1 MQLEETESCPDVS
14 DSSSDE
20 DVTYNTGVTKFVRCP
35 GVGIWPC
42 AHRALIPIGG
52 GKRCNKCKRK
62 KRDAMEEV
70 WVVEL
75 AIRDLVL
82 SNQATRGPPPEA
94 VADAEADDDNVMFR
108 ADDELITAKEAVV
121 AAIEVA
127 TALAFNNERGFEKL
141 INTEHEP
148 DHKIK
153 KHSDLWEE
161 AILRLA
167 YIADPTVIPCR
178 TRMAAS
184 TLGGITALRGLI
196 PGKDGMPNVGH
207 VYEAAQRRCIDRWWL
222 QILQKK
228 KRCMFSD
235 RARDQCREFLK
246 IDDKALAAICDAALA
261 AACVAYIIE
270 KNVCQLDT
278 DHLKSNMFR
287 GGCWASGNLPTW
299 E

>member
-1 MQLEETESCPDVS
+1 MQLEETESMTDVS

-35 GVGIWPC
+35 GVGIYPC
-42 AHRALIPIGG
+42 AHSVLIPIGG

-75 AIRDLVL
+75 AMRDLVL

-94 VADAEADDDNVMFR
+94 EADAEADDDNVMFR

-148 DHKIK
+148 DDKIK
-153 KHSDLWEE
+153 KRSDLCED

-178 TRMAAS
+178 TTKAAS
-184 TLGGITALRGLI
+184 ALGGVSALRGLI

-207 VYEAAQRRCIDRWWL
+207 VDEAAQRRFINRVL
-222 QILQKK
+222 EEKLHKMQYFG
-228 KRCMFSD
+228 FSD
-235 RARDQCREFLK
+235 RERDQIGHLLK
-246 IDDKALAAICDAALA
+246 YDDKAIASICDGVLAAS
-261 AACVAYIIE
+261 CVSRIIE
-270 KNVCQLDT
+270 KNVCTLDAE
-278 DHLKSNMFR
+278 HLKCKMFR
-287 GGCWASGNLPTW
+287 GGRKASGNMPTR